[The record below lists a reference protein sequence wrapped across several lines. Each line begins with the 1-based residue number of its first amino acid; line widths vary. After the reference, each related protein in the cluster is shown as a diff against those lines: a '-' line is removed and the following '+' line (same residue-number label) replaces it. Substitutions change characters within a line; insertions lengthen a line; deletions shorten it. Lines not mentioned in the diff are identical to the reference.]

1 MKTMVEKL
9 RLRKEKRKESI
20 IESALTVLAREGF
33 DGLSMRKIAKA
44 EGISEAMLYRFY
56 KNKYAILQTILEV
69 NIQKITDEWKAF
81 METVKALV
89 PDLKVSLPIIG
100 KMMAKTITEN
110 HAFLRFLV
118 RDSPKIRRIFIKL
131 NQELGDGLQ
140 GPGLFQKAIQS
151 VNILEVLTDYFKRC
165 KKAGNLRE
173 DLSPE
178 ECAIL
183 VTSNLLP
190 LIAHLP
196 TLLFRGSKE
205 EIDVVKLVDT
215 QIKVMLDGMVAK
227 KREERKSTS

>member
-20 IESALTVLAREGF
+20 IKSALTVLAREGF
-33 DGLSMRKIAKA
+33 NGLSMRKIAKA

-110 HAFLRFLV
+110 QTFLQFLV

-151 VNILEVLTDYFKRC
+151 VNILEVLTDYFERC

-173 DLSPE
+173 DLLPE
-178 ECAIL
+178 ECGIL

-215 QIKVMLDGMVAK
+215 QIKVMLDGMVPK
-227 KREERKSTS
+227 KKEERKSTS

>member
-1 MKTMVEKL
+1 MVEKV

-20 IESALTVLAREGF
+20 IESALTLLSREGF

-56 KNKYAILQTILEV
+56 KNKYVILQTILEV
-69 NIQKITDEWKAF
+69 NIKKITDEWKAF

-89 PDLKVSLPIIG
+89 PDLRVSLPIIG

-110 HAFLRFLV
+110 QAFLQFLV
-118 RDSPKIRRIFIKL
+118 RDSPKIRRIFIKM

-151 VNILEVLTDYFKRC
+151 VNILEVLTEYFERC
-165 KKAGNLRE
+165 KEAGNLRKE
-173 DLSPE
+173 LSPE
-178 ECAIL
+178 DCAIL

-205 EIDVVKLVDT
+205 EIDVVKLVNT
-215 QIKVMLDGMVAK
+215 QIKVMLDGMV
-227 KREERKSTS
+227 RK